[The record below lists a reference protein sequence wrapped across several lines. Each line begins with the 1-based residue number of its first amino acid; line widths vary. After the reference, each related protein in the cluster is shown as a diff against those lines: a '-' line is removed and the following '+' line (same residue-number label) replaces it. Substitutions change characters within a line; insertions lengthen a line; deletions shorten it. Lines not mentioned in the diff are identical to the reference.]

1 MMKASHL
8 ADIVTHRL
16 VLRLMNGE
24 VIQDCLSGDLMRAGE
39 RLGVR
44 IPEEFSEHKSSM
56 ETDLK
61 QLDADPF
68 YQPWSTRAILL
79 AEEWRM
85 VGYLRFHTRPDAHYL
100 RAYAPEA
107 VEFGYCIFTGDRQ
120 HGYATEAVVA
130 AMKWAGEE
138 FGIFRFV
145 VSVSP
150 YNTASLKLIDR
161 LGFTIIGQHV
171 DEEDGLEHVFLLDTG
186 GETDGH

>member
-1 MMKASHL
+1 MNASPL
-8 ADIVTHRL
+8 DEIVSHRL
-16 VLRLMNGE
+16 VLRLMHGE
-24 VIQDCLSGDLMRAGE
+24 MIRDCLAGDLASAGE
-39 RLGVR
+39 KLGVR
-44 IPEEFSEHKSSM
+44 IPEELLEHRRSLES
-56 ETDLK
+56 DRK
-61 QLDADPF
+61 QLEADPL
-68 YQPWSTRAILL
+68 YQPWSTRAIILR
-79 AEEWRM
+79 EEWRM
-85 VGYLRFHTRPDAHYL
+85 VGFLRFHTRPDAHYL

-130 AMKWAGEE
+130 AMKWAEEE
-138 FGIFRFV
+138 FGISRFV

-171 DEEDGLEHVFLLDTG
+171 DEEDGVEHVFLLGTG